1 MSSVTTENS
10 PTDEYPRKHGWQTL
24 ALAGGAVG
32 LIGLFAIAF
41 PFATGVSITIGLG
54 ALLVL
59 GGIVHAAHAFTVRGW
74 SGSLWQLTLAIV
86 SVVAGLLLLVNPVV
100 GLASL
105 TILLVGY
112 LLVDGVAELWMA
124 TRMADRSGRAA
135 IAVSG
140 VLSLV
145 IAGLLWAGFPASAAW
160 AIGLLV
166 GISLLTTG
174 ISMGV
179 IAAANRSLEKESP
192 STAEPRGA

>member
-10 PTDEYPRKHGWQTL
+10 PADEYPHKQSWQTL
-24 ALAGGAVG
+24 AIAGGVIG
-32 LIGLFAIAF
+32 LIGLFAIVF
-41 PFATGVSITIGLG
+41 PFATGISITLGLG

-59 GGIVHAAHAFTVRGW
+59 GGIIHAAHAFTVRGW
-74 SGSLWQLTLAIV
+74 SGSLWQLSLAIV
-86 SVVAGLLLLVNPVV
+86 SVGAGLLLLVNPVV
-100 GLASL
+100 ALASL
-105 TILLVGY
+105 TLLLVAY
-112 LLVDGVAELWMA
+112 LFVDGVAELWMA

-135 IAVSG
+135 VAVSG
-140 VLSLV
+140 VLSLLL
-145 IAGLLWAGFPASAAW
+145 AGLLWAGFPASAAW

-179 IAAANRSLEKESP
+179 VAAANRSLERTSP